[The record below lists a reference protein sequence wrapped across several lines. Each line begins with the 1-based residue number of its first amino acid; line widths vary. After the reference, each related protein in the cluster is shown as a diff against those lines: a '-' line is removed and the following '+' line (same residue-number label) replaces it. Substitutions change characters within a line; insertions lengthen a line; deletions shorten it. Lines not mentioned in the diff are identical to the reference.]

1 MNEIQHNPA
10 NLSNESL
17 VTEYRFAGTRSRLL
31 MSGTQTQGAFCLFEN
46 FKPAGVSTP
55 MHVHERE
62 EETIHVI
69 EGELTATVDDV
80 KHVLRAGSTIL
91 LQRNIAHRLH
101 NSGDQTCRYILLATP
116 AGFDD
121 FVADAGEIWDE
132 KKAGTPTSG
141 EEIQRLLKAA
151 PRHGITILCSK

>member
-1 MNEIQHNPA
+1 MNG
-10 NLSNESL
+10 
-17 VTEYRFAGTRSRLL
+17 R
-31 MSGTQTQGAFCLFEN
+31 
-46 FKPAGVSTP
+46 KK
-55 MHVHERE
+55 
-62 EETIHVI
+62 TIHVI

-121 FVADAGEIWDE
+121 FVADAGEIWEE
-132 KKAGTPTSG
+132 KKGRNAYKRRRDSATLEGGATSRNHNSRFQVSRG
-141 EEIQRLLKAA
+141 IDEYHGLK
-151 PRHGITILCSK
+151 LK